1 MIIAGSGGHALE
13 ILDLLEEKN
22 GAENLWF
29 YDQVAFPDLF
39 QKNYPRLQTF
49 EEVREILEK
58 DPRFILGVGN
68 PQARE
73 FLFREFTGLGG
84 QYFPLRG
91 IQSRISNYS
100 EIIDS
105 DVFNY
110 CFIGSNVRIGK
121 GSLINT
127 GAQIH
132 HEVQIGEYSVI
143 NPTAVLLGAAQVGN
157 LCSIGA
163 HATVL
168 PGIRIGNQATIG
180 AGAVITRDVPD
191 GATVVG
197 VPGKVVKDSLQ

>member
-13 ILDLLEEKN
+13 ILDILEEN
-22 GAENLWF
+22 NAVENLWF
-29 YDQVAFPDLF
+29 YDQLFFSDLF
-39 QKNYPRLQTF
+39 QKNYPRLHSF
-49 EEVREILEK
+49 DEVAENLKE

-68 PQARE
+68 PKARA
-73 FLFREFTGLGG
+73 FLFNKFVGLGG

-91 IQSRISNYS
+91 IQCRISNYS
-100 EIIDS
+100 EVTDS

-132 HEVQIGEYSVI
+132 HEVQIGEYAVV
-143 NPTAVLLGAAQVGN
+143 NPTAVLLGACQIGD

-168 PGIRIGNQATIG
+168 PGIRVGNEATIG
-180 AGAVITRDVPD
+180 AGAVITRDIPD

-197 VPGKVVKDSLQ
+197 VPGRVISPSFQ